1 MRIPDPP
8 IDPARIAR
16 FMEEGYWVD
25 TTSNDALEQRAR
37 ETPDKL
43 AIVDGRVR
51 LRFGEYY
58 RRAERLAAH
67 FVGLGLG
74 ADDVVAIQLPN
85 WSEFAVAVNAAML
98 AGVPFCQ
105 FHSDFRSRE
114 VEFILSFTEAS
125 ALIVPSHF
133 RRFDY
138 LAMLADLRPRLPQL
152 RNIMVVGE
160 EVPPG
165 YFDVRGF
172 LDAAGEPEIKPRQLR
187 RRRPS
192 ANDLSR
198 TAFTSGT
205 TGDPKAVLHLHNTT
219 NCAARFVNEGLRI
232 DEDSVLLA
240 FLPVGLNWG
249 LLNVLQA
256 VFAGC
261 TIVLQEVFDAER
273 ALALI
278 ERERVT
284 HFCCA
289 PAHLVSL
296 LSVSDLGRYDLSSL
310 QVMTTGGASCPI
322 EVIREVR
329 ARLPGHLLELYGMLE
344 CGFQSHTTL
353 DDDPEEVCGLV
364 GRPLR
369 QMGIRVVDDDG
380 RDCPSGTAGEI
391 LTCGPSVT
399 VGYYNNPDA
408 NARSF
413 SPDGWFATGDIG
425 ILDAKGYLKIVDR
438 KKELIIRGGA
448 NIYPREIEE
457 VLYQHPKVLE
467 AAAVGVPDPRLGERV
482 CACIVPRPG
491 ESLTFEELIAF
502 LRNKI
507 ATYKLPEFLRL
518 LEALPRTPTG
528 KVQKGPLRDIVLERV
543 RPG

>member
-16 FMEEGYWVD
+16 FVEQGYWAES
-25 TTSNDALEQRAR
+25 TSNDILEQRAR
-37 ETPDKL
+37 DTPDKL
-43 AIVDGRVR
+43 AIVDARVR
-51 LRFGEYY
+51 LGYGEYY

-67 FVGLGLG
+67 FAALGLG

-98 AGVPFCQ
+98 GGIPFCQ

-114 VEFILSFTEAS
+114 VEFILNFTGAS
-125 ALIVPSHF
+125 ALIMPSRF

-138 LAMLADLRPRLPQL
+138 LAMLADLRSKLPRL
-152 RNIMVVGE
+152 RDVMIVGE
-160 EVPPG
+160 EVPSG
-165 YFDVRGF
+165 TFDLRAF
-172 LDAAGEPEIKPRQLR
+172 LDAPGKPVIDREKLR
-187 RRRPS
+187 ERRPR

-219 NCAARFVNEGLRI
+219 NCAARFVNEGHRM
-232 DEDSVLLA
+232 DSNSVLLA

-261 TIVLQEVFDAER
+261 AIVLQEVFDAER
-273 ALALI
+273 ALALV

-296 LSVSDLGRYDLSSL
+296 LNTPDLGRYDLSSL

-353 DDDPEEVCGLV
+353 EDNPEEVCGLV

-380 RDCPSGTAGEI
+380 RDCPPGTAGEI
-391 LTCGPSVT
+391 LT
-399 VGYYNNPDA
+399 
-408 NARSF
+408 
-413 SPDGWFATGDIG
+413 
-425 ILDAKGYLKIVDR
+425 
-438 KKELIIRGGA
+438 
-448 NIYPREIEE
+448 
-457 VLYQHPKVLE
+457 
-467 AAAVGVPDPRLGERV
+467 
-482 CACIVPRPG
+482 
-491 ESLTFEELIAF
+491 
-502 LRNKI
+502 
-507 ATYKLPEFLRL
+507 
-518 LEALPRTPTG
+518 
-528 KVQKGPLRDIVLERV
+528 
-543 RPG
+543 

>member
-37 ETPDKL
+37 ETSDKL

-172 LDAAGEPEIKPRQLR
+172 LDAAGEPEIEPKQLR

-219 NCAARFVNEGLRI
+219 NCAARFVNEGHRI

-261 TIVLQEVFDAER
+261 TIVLQEVFDAEQ

-322 EVIREVR
+322 EVIRKVR

-391 LTCGPSVT
+391 LTYGPSVT

-502 LRNKI
+502 LRGKI
-507 ATYKLPEFLRL
+507 ATYKLPEFFRL
-518 LEALPRTPTG
+518 LDALPRTPTG
-528 KVQKGPLRDIVLERV
+528 KVQKGPLRDIVLERMRV
-543 RPG
+543 G

>member
-16 FMEEGYWVD
+16 FMEEGYWEE

-74 ADDVVAIQLPN
+74 ADDVVAVQLPN
-85 WSEFAVAVNAAML
+85 WREFAVAVNAAML

-114 VEFILSFTEAS
+114 VEFILNFTEAS
-125 ALIVPSHF
+125 ALIVPSRF

-138 LAMLADLRPRLPQL
+138 LTMLADLRPSSLQL
-152 RNIMVVGE
+152 RHIMVVGE
-160 EVPPG
+160 EVPPE
-165 YFDVRGF
+165 YFDLRSF
-172 LDAAGEPEIKPRQLR
+172 LDAAGKPEIEPNDLR
-187 RRRPS
+187 RRRPH

-219 NCAARFVNEGLRI
+219 NCAARFVNEGHRI

-261 TIVLQEVFDAER
+261 TIVLQEVFDAEQ

-296 LSVSDLGRYDLSSL
+296 LSVSNLGRYDLSSL

-344 CGFQSHTTL
+344 CGFQSHTTF

-380 RDCPSGTAGEI
+380 RDCPPGIPGEI
-391 LTCGPSVT
+391 LTYGPSVT
-399 VGYYNNPDA
+399 VGYYNNSDA

-425 ILDAKGYLKIVDR
+425 ILDPMGYLKIVDR

-457 VLYQHPKVLE
+457 VLYQHPKVLD
-467 AAAVGVPDPRLGERV
+467 AAGVGVPDPRLGERV

-528 KVQKGPLRDIVLERV
+528 KVQKGLLRDIVLERV